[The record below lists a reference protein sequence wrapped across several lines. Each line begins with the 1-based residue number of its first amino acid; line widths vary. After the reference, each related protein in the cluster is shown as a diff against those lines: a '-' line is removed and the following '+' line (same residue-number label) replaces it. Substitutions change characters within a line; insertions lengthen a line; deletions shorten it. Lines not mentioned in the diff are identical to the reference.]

1 MKIIAV
7 DPFYLRMP
15 DITAAADGTQD
26 TLLVRIRTDAGLE
39 GWGEC
44 DASPLVSLTVYCCP
58 MSHGNIINLRTSLI
72 GETLDGLEDVLRLS
86 EKALRNGL
94 DIQQIQHAYSGAEMA
109 LWDIIGQ
116 KLEKPV
122 YRLLESAL
130 GTRAY
135 SNRGTADIAHPKLPY
150 ASVLFGDTP
159 AATYRIAAG
168 LREQGYRAA
177 KFGWGPIGK
186 LGEANDIAL
195 VRAAR
200 EGMGTEAQIMIDAGV
215 VWGKDYDTAYQRAAA
230 FAQFSPTWLEE
241 PLAPHAID
249 AYGALTDLLKGSEV
263 TNPAHGTGV
272 PIAAG
277 EGSNSYRMAEDL
289 IVHGGIQFVQI
300 DAGRIGGIAPAFQV
314 RQLAEQHGIQYVN
327 HTFKSHLSLAAAL
340 HVFATN
346 PDFNLLEYPAAGS
359 ELSQRLVTEPLQ
371 VESDGLVRVKELPG
385 LGVRVDTEAI
395 RPYLAPV
402 RIVVGAAPVFEQ
414 DDF

>member
-1 MKIIAV
+1 MKITAV

-15 DITAAADGTQD
+15 DITTAADGTQD
-26 TLLVRIRTDAGLE
+26 TLVVRVRTDTGLE

-44 DASPLVSLTVYCCP
+44 DASPLVSLAVYCCP
-58 MSHGNIINLRTSLI
+58 MSHGNIINIRASLI
-72 GETLDGLEDVLRLS
+72 GETLNGPDDVVRLS

-94 DIQQIQHAYSGAEMA
+94 DIQQIEHAYSGAEVA
-109 LWDIIGQ
+109 LWDLIGQ

-122 YRLLESAL
+122 YRLLAEIA
-130 GTRAY
+130 GT
-135 SNRGTADIAHPKLPY
+135 STVAHPKLPY

-159 AATYRIAAG
+159 EATYLIAAG
-168 LREQGYRAA
+168 LREQGYHAA
-177 KFGWGPIGK
+177 KFGWGPMGK
-186 LGEANDIAL
+186 FGEANDIAL

-200 EGMGTEAQIMIDAGV
+200 EGMGSDAQIMIDAGV
-215 VWGKDYDTAYQRAAA
+215 VWGTDHETAYRRAEA

-241 PLAPHAID
+241 PLAPDAVD
-249 AYGALTDLLKGSEV
+249 AYGALTQK
-263 TNPAHGTGV
+263 NPSV

-277 EGSNSYRMAEDL
+277 EGSNIYRMAEDL
-289 IVHGGIQFVQI
+289 IVHGGVQFVQI
-300 DAGRIGGIAPAFQV
+300 DAGRIGGIMPSYKV

-359 ELSQRLVTEPLQ
+359 ELSQQLVAEPWQ
-371 VESDGLVRVKELPG
+371 VESDGMVRVRELPG

-402 RIVVGAAPVFEQ
+402 RIEVGADTVFEQ
-414 DDF
+414 ASL